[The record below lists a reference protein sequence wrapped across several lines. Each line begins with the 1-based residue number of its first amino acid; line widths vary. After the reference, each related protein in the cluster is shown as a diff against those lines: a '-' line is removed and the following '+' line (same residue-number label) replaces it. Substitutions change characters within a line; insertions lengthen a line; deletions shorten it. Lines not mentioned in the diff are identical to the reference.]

1 MYFVRYQYN
10 INILFFPPSETNGA
24 ARLLRMNV
32 SKVLC
37 GFKVLTT
44 KNLKK
49 EDTRAVARA
58 FAKII
63 SLDKEERRTQN
74 ARGL

>member
-32 SKVLC
+32 SKVVRLQSAHNQK
-37 GFKVLTT
+37 FEKR
-44 KNLKK
+44 
-49 EDTRAVARA
+49 DTRALFRQ
-58 FAKII
+58 II